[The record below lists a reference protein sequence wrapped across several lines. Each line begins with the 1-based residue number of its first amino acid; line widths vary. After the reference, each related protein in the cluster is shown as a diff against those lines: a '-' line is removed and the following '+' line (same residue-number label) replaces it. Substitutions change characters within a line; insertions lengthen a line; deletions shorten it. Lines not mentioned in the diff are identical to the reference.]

1 MGKLIAI
8 SNILACAIL
17 MSALPGI
24 AQQTPTQTALDETVK
39 VYCDA
44 WGESNIE
51 KRRMMLERVWTSN
64 GTYTDPVSHVEGREA
79 LIERITGFLER
90 FPGAT
95 IVPSSHADLHHD
107 VLRFTWRLVS
117 ADGKTLNEG
126 IDFGEIANDGR
137 LKRIVGFFGPIK
149 PL

>member
-1 MGKLIAI
+1 MSKRASIAKI
-8 SNILACAIL
+8 FTFAIL
-17 MSALPGI
+17 MWTLPAT
-24 AQQTPTQTALDETVK
+24 AQQPPSQAALDETVK

-44 WGESNIE
+44 WGEGDVD
-51 KRRMMLERVWTSN
+51 RRRAMLERAWATE
-64 GTYTDPVSHVEGREA
+64 GTYTDPVSHVEGRDA
-79 LIERITGFLER
+79 LSKRITAFLEK
-90 FPGAT
+90 FPGAK

-126 IDFGEIANDGR
+126 IDFGEIAKDGR

>member
-1 MGKLIAI
+1 MGKRIAI
-8 SNILACAIL
+8 SSILACAMLI
-17 MSALPGI
+17 SALPAI
-24 AQQTPTQTALDETVK
+24 AQQTPTHTALDETVK

-44 WGESNIE
+44 WSESNIE
-51 KRRMMLERVWTSN
+51 KRRMMLERVWNSD

-79 LIERITGFLER
+79 LISRITGFLEK
-90 FPGAT
+90 FPGAK

-107 VLRFTWRLVS
+107 VLRFTWRLVG